1 METHLTLKKVE
12 QTQLEKEFIPPWK
25 PGTLIRV
32 STTNER
38 GLAAFCPDGVNRDT
52 RTITLK
58 PGIPVMFLDV
68 TDYGPP
74 AKFEGRGNPN
84 TLIAKSNI
92 VMVILNDE
100 KKYLIRVHPGWTYK
114 QFEEV
119 KDDEA

>member
-1 METHLTLKKVE
+1 LKKVE
-12 QTQLEKEFIPPWK
+12 QIQLKKKFIPPWK

-38 GLAAFCPDGVNRDT
+38 GLAAFCPDGVNRDI

-68 TDYGPP
+68 TNYGLPTRIQGEVNSN
-74 AKFEGRGNPN
+74 KM
-84 TLIAKSNI
+84 TKSNN
-92 VMVILNDE
+92 VMVILNGE
-100 KKYLIRVHPGWTYK
+100 KKYLIRVHRGWTYK

>member
-1 METHLTLKKVE
+1 MGTYKTLKKVE
-12 QTQLEKEFIPPWK
+12 QTQLEKEFVPPWK

-38 GLAAFCPDGVNRDT
+38 GLAAFCPDGINRDT

-58 PGIPVMFLDV
+58 PGIPVMFLGV
-68 TDYGPP
+68 RDYGPP
-74 AKFEGRGNPN
+74 TRIQGGENSNNKV
-84 TLIAKSNI
+84 LSNI
-92 VMVILNDE
+92 VMIILNGE
-100 KKYLIRVHPGWTYK
+100 KKYLIRVHQGWTYK